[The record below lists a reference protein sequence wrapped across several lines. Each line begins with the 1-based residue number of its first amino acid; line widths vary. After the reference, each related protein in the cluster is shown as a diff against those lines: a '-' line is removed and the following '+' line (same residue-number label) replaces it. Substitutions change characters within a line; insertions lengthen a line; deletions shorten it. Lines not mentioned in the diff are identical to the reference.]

1 MRKCVFRA
9 ASTLVLVVAFAQ
21 AVRADVVADYAND
34 FSYPAPA
41 PGWSY
46 LWNANGPVGTAAN
59 YVPLVADGAAGRY
72 ETQDQTPDAF
82 PDAVPGSSLSAT
94 ATTVIPGQGTA
105 QNPIERYV
113 IAAYTIS
120 EADIAAAGGND
131 LVLDDYRFA
140 VSAASTDGVTAK
152 LYKNDFLLVEQ
163 PLTPGLIFT
172 SETPDANGGPIGLGP
187 FAAGDTL
194 FVAIGSNGI
203 APVPPFGSG
212 GTDTGD
218 SLDVDYSI
226 FLVPEPGGA
235 GTLLL
240 VVGGLLSRRGRRAKL
255 KALTAPA
262 DTVPAA
268 R

>member
-1 MRKCVFRA
+1 MRRCLLSV
-9 ASTLVLVVAFAQ
+9 ASTLVLVGAFTQ
-21 AVRADVVADYAND
+21 AVQAQVVADYADD
-34 FSYPAPA
+34 FSHPAPA

-59 YVPLVADGAAGRY
+59 YVPLVADGVAGRY
-72 ETQDQTPDAF
+72 ETQNQTPDAF
-82 PDAVPGSSLSAT
+82 PDEAPGSSTSAT
-94 ATTVIPGQGTA
+94 GTTLIPGQGTA
-105 QNPIERYV
+105 QNAIERYV

-120 EADIAAAGGND
+120 EADLAAATGNQ

-140 VSAASTDGVTAK
+140 VSAASIDGVTAK
-152 LYKNDFLLVEQ
+152 LFKNDFLLVEQ
-163 PLTPGLIFT
+163 PLIPGLIFT

-194 FVAIGSNGI
+194 YVAIGSNGI
-203 APVPPFGSG
+203 APVPPFGPG

-226 FLVPEPGGA
+226 FLVPEPSSVA
-235 GTLLL
+235 TLLL
-240 VVGGLLSRRGRRAKL
+240 VAGGLLSRRRRCGQ
-255 KALTAPA
+255 
-262 DTVPAA
+262 